1 MTKEERA
8 EKWFRNIPNA
18 ETIDLETRMEI
29 CSKVAKRMVLVF
41 FAVFALEL
49 VLLSLI
55 VGDDFFNGLADFV
68 NNLIG
73 GSHNRGS
80 RNVAVIVAAI
90 VCAPLIALPLIAT
103 LVFKKKAIASAVNRT
118 LGITNKGETRGHGT
132 TDKDWEQLS
141 GWMETFYSDW
151 DMVVGDTT
159 IGGFTPKDVRQQL
172 AALKPGTFKSILM
185 WAHIPI
191 KANEEY
197 QFNHLSISP
206 KKQAGYFKMEVFTS
220 DIAHD
225 NHIINYEKDK
235 LSEREVMEVLHNVL
249 NNNLA
254 AELQSWKVV
263 MDYLLEKSTDAENYK
278 AIAKLLPDGDALFAK
293 VERCIDAPK
302 QYLIDNMERFRE
314 REMDENER
322 NCDIIW
328 ATIANE
334 MLDNGNAVE
343 VDWEVTKQDFCL
355 KMKGLAD
362 KYHLTLNEDWLN
374 EDDEI
379 DTWCDILN
387 KQWADWGLCVAKF
400 TIVCGNFGYL
410 YFIYERQDVEKLS
423 DLCMEVNQCI
433 DVAKE
438 I

>member
-29 CSKVAKRMVLVF
+29 CSKVAKRMILVF

-49 VLLSLI
+49 VLLSVI

-68 NNLIG
+68 NSLIG

-103 LVFKKKAIASAVNRT
+103 LVFKKRAIASAVNRT

-141 GWMETFYSDW
+141 GWMETFYPDW

-225 NHIINYEKDK
+225 NHVINYEKDK

-249 NNNLA
+249 NDNLA
-254 AELQSWKVV
+254 AELQSWKVM

-410 YFIYERQDVEKLS
+410 YFVYERQDVEKLS

>member
-1 MTKEERA
+1 MTREERA

-141 GWMETFYSDW
+141 GWMETFYPDW

-343 VDWEVTKQDFCL
+343 VDWEVTKQEFCL

-379 DTWCDILN
+379 DTWCNILN

-410 YFIYERQDVEKLS
+410 YFIYEPQDVEKLS

>member
-8 EKWFRNIPNA
+8 EKWFRNMPNA
-18 ETIDLETRMEI
+18 ETINLETRMEI
-29 CSKVAKRMVLVF
+29 CKDVSHRMLLVF
-41 FAVFALEL
+41 FIVLGLEIALL
-49 VLLSLI
+49 FLLG
-55 VGDDFFNGLADFV
+55 GDAFVNGTADFL

-73 GSHNRGS
+73 GVRS
-80 RNVAVIVAAI
+80 RKQHQITVFGICI
-90 VCAPLIALPLIAT
+90 LFLPLIALPLIAT
-103 LVFKKKAIASAVNRT
+103 LVFKKRAIASAVNRT

-141 GWMETFYSDW
+141 GWMETFYPDW

-249 NNNLA
+249 NDNLA

-314 REMDENER
+314 REMNEEER

>member
-29 CSKVAKRMVLVF
+29 CSMVAKKMILVF

-172 AALKPGTFKSILM
+172 AALKPGTFKSILK

>member
-1 MTKEERA
+1 MTREERA
-8 EKWFRNIPNA
+8 EKWFRNILNA
-18 ETIDLETRMEI
+18 ETINLETRMEI
-29 CSKVAKRMVLVF
+29 CKDVSHRMLLVF
-41 FAVFALEL
+41 FIVLGLEIALL
-49 VLLSLI
+49 FLLG
-55 VGDDFFNGLADFV
+55 GDAFVNGTADFL

-73 GSHNRGS
+73 GIRS
-80 RNVAVIVAAI
+80 RRQHQITAFGICI
-90 VCAPLIALPLIAT
+90 LFLPLIALPLIAT
-103 LVFKKKAIASAVNRT
+103 LVFKKRAIASAVNRT

-141 GWMETFYSDW
+141 GWMETFYPDW
-151 DMVVGDTT
+151 DMVVDDTT

-191 KANEEY
+191 KANDEY

-225 NHIINYEKDK
+225 NHVINYEKDK

-249 NNNLA
+249 NDNLA

-263 MDYLLEKSTDAENYK
+263 MDYLIEKSTDAENYK

-400 TIVCGNFGYL
+400 TIVCGNFGYF

>member
-1 MTKEERA
+1 MDMGQQ
-8 EKWFRNIPNA
+8 I
-18 ETIDLETRMEI
+18 
-29 CSKVAKRMVLVF
+29 
-41 FAVFALEL
+41 
-49 VLLSLI
+49 
-55 VGDDFFNGLADFV
+55 
-68 NNLIG
+68 
-73 GSHNRGS
+73 
-80 RNVAVIVAAI
+80 
-90 VCAPLIALPLIAT
+90 
-103 LVFKKKAIASAVNRT
+103 
-118 LGITNKGETRGHGT
+118 
-132 TDKDWEQLS
+132 
-141 GWMETFYSDW
+141 TFYPDW

-249 NNNLA
+249 NDNLA
-254 AELQSWKVV
+254 AELQGWKVM

>member
-18 ETIDLETRMEI
+18 ETIDLETRMEV
-29 CSKVAKRMVLVF
+29 CKDVSHRMLLVF
-41 FAVFALEL
+41 FRVLGLEIALL
-49 VLLSLI
+49 FLLG
-55 VGDDFFNGLADFV
+55 GDAFVNGTADFL

-73 GSHNRGS
+73 GVRS
-80 RNVAVIVAAI
+80 RKQHQITVFGICI
-90 VCAPLIALPLIAT
+90 LFLPLIALPLIAT
-103 LVFKKKAIASAVNRT
+103 LVFKKRAIASAVNRT

-141 GWMETFYSDW
+141 GWMETFYPDW

-225 NHIINYEKDK
+225 NHVINYEKDK

-314 REMDENER
+314 REMNEEER

>member
-1 MTKEERA
+1 MTREERA

-29 CSKVAKRMVLVF
+29 CSKVAKRMVSVF

-141 GWMETFYSDW
+141 GWMETFYPDW

-343 VDWEVTKQDFCL
+343 VDWEVTKQEFCL

-379 DTWCDILN
+379 DTWCNILN

>member
-49 VLLSLI
+49 VLLSVI

-103 LVFKKKAIASAVNRT
+103 LVFKKRAIASAVNRT

-141 GWMETFYSDW
+141 GWMETFYPDW

-433 DVAKE
+433 DVAKV

>member
-8 EKWFRNIPNA
+8 EKWFRNMPNA
-18 ETIDLETRMEI
+18 ETINLETRMEI
-29 CSKVAKRMVLVF
+29 CKDVSHRMLLVF
-41 FAVFALEL
+41 FIVLGLEIALL
-49 VLLSLI
+49 FLLG
-55 VGDDFFNGLADFV
+55 GDAFVNGTADFL

-73 GSHNRGS
+73 GVRS
-80 RNVAVIVAAI
+80 RKQHQITVFGICI
-90 VCAPLIALPLIAT
+90 LFLPLIALPLIAT
-103 LVFKKKAIASAVNRT
+103 LVFKKRAIASAVNRT

-141 GWMETFYSDW
+141 GWMETFYPDW

-249 NNNLA
+249 NDNLA
-254 AELQSWKVV
+254 AKLQSWKVV

-302 QYLIDNMERFRE
+302 QYYTDNVERFRE

-328 ATIANE
+328 AAIANE
-334 MLDNGNAVE
+334 MLDNGNVVE
-343 VDWEVTKQDFCL
+343 VDWEVTKQEFCL

>member
-29 CSKVAKRMVLVF
+29 CSKVAKRMILVF

-68 NNLIG
+68 NSLIG

-103 LVFKKKAIASAVNRT
+103 LVFKKRAIASAVNRT

-141 GWMETFYSDW
+141 GWMETFYPDW

-197 QFNHLSISP
+197 QFNHLSICP

-220 DIAHD
+220 DIEHD

-254 AELQSWKVV
+254 AELQSWKVM

>member
-8 EKWFRNIPNA
+8 EKWFRNMPNA
-18 ETIDLETRMEI
+18 ETINLETRMEI
-29 CSKVAKRMVLVF
+29 CKDVSHRMLLVF
-41 FAVFALEL
+41 FIVLGLEIALL
-49 VLLSLI
+49 FLLG
-55 VGDDFFNGLADFV
+55 GDAFVNGTADFL

-73 GSHNRGS
+73 GIRS
-80 RNVAVIVAAI
+80 RRQYQITAFGICI
-90 VCAPLIALPLIAT
+90 LFLPLIALPLIAT
-103 LVFKKKAIASAVNRT
+103 LVFKKRAIASAVNRT

-141 GWMETFYSDW
+141 GWMETFYPDW

>member
-29 CSKVAKRMVLVF
+29 CSKVAKRMILVF

-49 VLLSLI
+49 VLLSVI

-68 NNLIG
+68 NSLIG

-103 LVFKKKAIASAVNRT
+103 LVFKKRAIASAVNRT

-141 GWMETFYSDW
+141 GWMETFYPDW

-254 AELQSWKVV
+254 AELQSWKVM

-410 YFIYERQDVEKLS
+410 YFVYERQDVEKLS

>member
-8 EKWFRNIPNA
+8 EKWFRNMPNA
-18 ETIDLETRMEI
+18 ETINLETRMEI
-29 CSKVAKRMVLVF
+29 CKDVSHRMLLVF
-41 FAVFALEL
+41 FIVLGLEIALL
-49 VLLSLI
+49 FLLG
-55 VGDDFFNGLADFV
+55 GDAFVNGTADFL

-73 GSHNRGS
+73 GVRS
-80 RNVAVIVAAI
+80 RKQHQITVFGICI
-90 VCAPLIALPLIAT
+90 LFLPLIALPLIAT
-103 LVFKKKAIASAVNRT
+103 LVFKKRAIASAVNRT

-141 GWMETFYSDW
+141 GWMETFYPDW

-249 NNNLA
+249 NDNLA
-254 AELQSWKVV
+254 AKLQSWKVV

-328 ATIANE
+328 AAIANE

-343 VDWEVTKQDFCL
+343 VDWEVTKQEFCL

>member
-8 EKWFRNIPNA
+8 EKWFRNMPNA
-18 ETIDLETRMEI
+18 ETINLETRMEI
-29 CSKVAKRMVLVF
+29 CKDVSHRMLLVF
-41 FAVFALEL
+41 FIVLGLEIALL
-49 VLLSLI
+49 FLLG
-55 VGDDFFNGLADFV
+55 GDAFVNGTADFL

-73 GSHNRGS
+73 GVRS
-80 RNVAVIVAAI
+80 RKQHQITVFGICI
-90 VCAPLIALPLIAT
+90 LFLPLIALPLIAT
-103 LVFKKKAIASAVNRT
+103 LVFKKRAIASAVNRT

-151 DMVVGDTT
+151 DMVVDDTT

-235 LSEREVMEVLHNVL
+235 LSEREVMEVLQKVL

-254 AELQSWKVV
+254 AELQSWKVM

-328 ATIANE
+328 AAIANE
-334 MLDNGNAVE
+334 MLDNGNVVE
-343 VDWEVTKQDFCL
+343 VDWEVTKQEFCL

>member
-29 CSKVAKRMVLVF
+29 CSKVAKRMILVF
-41 FAVFALEL
+41 FAAFALEL
-49 VLLSLI
+49 VLLSVI

-68 NNLIG
+68 NSLIG

-103 LVFKKKAIASAVNRT
+103 LVFKKRAIASAVNRT

-141 GWMETFYSDW
+141 GWMETFYPDW

-225 NHIINYEKDK
+225 NHVINYEKDK
-235 LSEREVMEVLHNVL
+235 LSERELMEVLQKVL
-249 NNNLA
+249 NDNLA

-334 MLDNGNAVE
+334 MFDNGNAVE
-343 VDWEVTKQDFCL
+343 VDWEVTKQEFCL

-423 DLCMEVNQCI
+423 DLCLEVNQCI

>member
-29 CSKVAKRMVLVF
+29 CSKVAKRMILVF

-49 VLLSLI
+49 VLLSVI

-68 NNLIG
+68 NSLIG

-103 LVFKKKAIASAVNRT
+103 LVFKKRAIASAVNRT

-141 GWMETFYSDW
+141 GWMETFYPDW

-225 NHIINYEKDK
+225 NHVINYEKDK
-235 LSEREVMEVLHNVL
+235 LSERELMEVLQKVL
-249 NNNLA
+249 NDNLA

>member
-1 MTKEERA
+1 MTSEERA

-29 CSKVAKRMVLVF
+29 CSKVAKKMVLVF

-49 VLLSLI
+49 VLLSVI

-68 NNLIG
+68 NSLIG

-103 LVFKKKAIASAVNRT
+103 LVFKKRAIASAVNRT

-141 GWMETFYSDW
+141 GWMETFYPDW

-249 NNNLA
+249 NDNLA

-278 AIAKLLPDGDALFAK
+278 AIAKLLPNGDALFAK

-343 VDWEVTKQDFCL
+343 VDWEVTKQEFCL

>member
-41 FAVFALEL
+41 ALEL

-68 NNLIG
+68 NSLIG

-141 GWMETFYSDW
+141 GWMETFYPDW

-206 KKQAGYFKMEVFTS
+206 KKQVGYFKMEVFTS

-249 NNNLA
+249 NDNLA

-343 VDWEVTKQDFCL
+343 VDWEVTKQEFCL

>member
-8 EKWFRNIPNA
+8 EKWFRNIPNT

-29 CSKVAKRMVLVF
+29 CSKVAKRMILVF

-49 VLLSLI
+49 VLLSVI

-68 NNLIG
+68 NSLIG

-103 LVFKKKAIASAVNRT
+103 LVFKKRAIASAVNRT

-141 GWMETFYSDW
+141 GWMDTSYPDW

-159 IGGFTPKDVRQQL
+159 IEGFTPKDVRQQL

-206 KKQAGYFKMEVFTS
+206 KKQAGYFKIEVFTS

-225 NHIINYEKDK
+225 NHVINYEKDK

-249 NNNLA
+249 NDNLA
-254 AELQSWKVV
+254 GELQSWKVV

-278 AIAKLLPDGDALFAK
+278 TIAKLLPDGDALFAK

-343 VDWEVTKQDFCL
+343 VDWEVTKQEFCL

>member
-1 MTKEERA
+1 MTREERA
-8 EKWFRNIPNA
+8 EKWFRNILNA
-18 ETIDLETRMEI
+18 ETINLETRMEI
-29 CSKVAKRMVLVF
+29 CKDVSHRMLLVF
-41 FAVFALEL
+41 FIVLGLEIALL
-49 VLLSLI
+49 FLLG
-55 VGDDFFNGLADFV
+55 GDAFVNGTADFL

-73 GSHNRGS
+73 GIRS
-80 RNVAVIVAAI
+80 RRQHQITAFGICI
-90 VCAPLIALPLIAT
+90 LFLPLIALPLIAT
-103 LVFKKKAIASAVNRT
+103 LVFKKRAIASAVNRT

-141 GWMETFYSDW
+141 GWMETFYPDW
-151 DMVVGDTT
+151 DMVVDDTT

-191 KANEEY
+191 KANDEY
-197 QFNHLSISP
+197 QFYHLSISP
-206 KKQAGYFKMEVFTS
+206 KKQAGYFKMGVFTS

-225 NHIINYEKDK
+225 NHVINYEKDK

-249 NNNLA
+249 NDNLA

-263 MDYLLEKSTDAENYK
+263 MDYLIEKSTDAENYK

-343 VDWEVTKQDFCL
+343 MDWEVTKQEFCL

>member
-8 EKWFRNIPNA
+8 EKWFRNMPNA
-18 ETIDLETRMEI
+18 ETINLETRMEI
-29 CSKVAKRMVLVF
+29 CKDVSHRMLLVF
-41 FAVFALEL
+41 FIVLGLEIALL
-49 VLLSLI
+49 FLLG
-55 VGDDFFNGLADFV
+55 GDAFVNGTADFL

-73 GSHNRGS
+73 GVRS
-80 RNVAVIVAAI
+80 RKQHQITVFGICI
-90 VCAPLIALPLIAT
+90 LFLPLIALPLIAT
-103 LVFKKKAIASAVNRT
+103 LVFKKRAIASAVNRT

-141 GWMETFYSDW
+141 GWMETFYPDW

-249 NNNLA
+249 NDNLA

-328 ATIANE
+328 AAIANE
-334 MLDNGNAVE
+334 MLDNGNVVE
-343 VDWEVTKQDFCL
+343 VDWEVTKQEFCL

>member
-29 CSKVAKRMVLVF
+29 CSMVAKKMILVF

-197 QFNHLSISP
+197 QFYHLSISP

-322 NCDIIW
+322 N
-328 ATIANE
+328 AR
-334 MLDNGNAVE
+334 
-343 VDWEVTKQDFCL
+343 
-355 KMKGLAD
+355 
-362 KYHLTLNEDWLN
+362 
-374 EDDEI
+374 
-379 DTWCDILN
+379 
-387 KQWADWGLCVAKF
+387 QW
-400 TIVCGNFGYL
+400 
-410 YFIYERQDVEKLS
+410 
-423 DLCMEVNQCI
+423 
-433 DVAKE
+433 
-438 I
+438 

>member
-29 CSKVAKRMVLVF
+29 CSKVAKKMVLVF

-90 VCAPLIALPLIAT
+90 VCAPLFALPLIVT

-118 LGITNKGETRGHGT
+118 LGITNKGETRGHGA
-132 TDKDWEQLS
+132 TDKGWEQQN
-141 GWMETFYSDW
+141 GWMETGYPDRY
-151 DMVVGDTT
+151 MVVDDTT
-159 IGGFTPKDVRQQL
+159 IGGFTSKDVRQQL

-191 KANEEY
+191 KANDEY

-206 KKQAGYFKMEVFTS
+206 KKQAGYFKMGVFTS

-225 NHIINYEKDK
+225 NHVINYEKDK

-249 NNNLA
+249 NDNLA

-263 MDYLLEKSTDAENYK
+263 MDYLIEKSTDAENYK

-328 ATIANE
+328 AAIANE

-343 VDWEVTKQDFCL
+343 VDWEVTKQEFCL

-433 DVAKE
+433 GVAKE

>member
-29 CSKVAKRMVLVF
+29 CSKVAKRMILVF

-68 NNLIG
+68 NSLIG

-103 LVFKKKAIASAVNRT
+103 LVFKKRAIASAVNRT

-141 GWMETFYSDW
+141 GWMETFYPDW

-197 QFNHLSISP
+197 QFNHLSICP

-220 DIAHD
+220 DIEHD

-254 AELQSWKVV
+254 AELQSWKVM

-278 AIAKLLPDGDALFAK
+278 AIAKLLPDGDALLAK

>member
-8 EKWFRNIPNA
+8 EKWFRNMPNA
-18 ETIDLETRMEI
+18 ETINLETRMEI
-29 CSKVAKRMVLVF
+29 CKDVSHRMLLVF
-41 FAVFALEL
+41 FIVLGLEIALL
-49 VLLSLI
+49 FLLG
-55 VGDDFFNGLADFV
+55 GDAFVNGTADFL

-73 GSHNRGS
+73 GVRS
-80 RNVAVIVAAI
+80 RKQHQITVFGICI
-90 VCAPLIALPLIAT
+90 LFLPLIALPLIAT
-103 LVFKKKAIASAVNRT
+103 LVFKKRAIASAVNRT

-141 GWMETFYSDW
+141 GWMETFYPDW

-249 NNNLA
+249 NDNLA

-302 QYLIDNMERFRE
+302 QYYTDNVERFRE

-328 ATIANE
+328 AAIANE
-334 MLDNGNAVE
+334 MLDNGNVVE
-343 VDWEVTKQDFCL
+343 VDWEVTKQEFCL

>member
-1 MTKEERA
+1 
-8 EKWFRNIPNA
+8 
-18 ETIDLETRMEI
+18 MEI
-29 CSKVAKRMVLVF
+29 CSKVAKRMILVF
-41 FAVFALEL
+41 FAAFALEL
-49 VLLSLI
+49 VLLSVI

-68 NNLIG
+68 NSLIG

-103 LVFKKKAIASAVNRT
+103 LVFKKRAIASAVNRT

-141 GWMETFYSDW
+141 GWMETFYPDW

-225 NHIINYEKDK
+225 NHVINYEKDK
-235 LSEREVMEVLHNVL
+235 LSERELMEVLQKVL
-249 NNNLA
+249 NDNLA

-334 MLDNGNAVE
+334 MFDNGNAVE
-343 VDWEVTKQDFCL
+343 VDWEVTKQEFCL

-423 DLCMEVNQCI
+423 DLCLEVNQCI

>member
-8 EKWFRNIPNA
+8 EKWFRNMPNA
-18 ETIDLETRMEI
+18 ETINLETRMEI
-29 CSKVAKRMVLVF
+29 CKDVSHRMLLVF
-41 FAVFALEL
+41 FIVLGLEIALL
-49 VLLSLI
+49 FLLG
-55 VGDDFFNGLADFV
+55 GDAFVNGTADFL

-73 GSHNRGS
+73 GIRS
-80 RNVAVIVAAI
+80 RKQHQITAFGICI
-90 VCAPLIALPLIAT
+90 LFLPLIALPLIAT

-141 GWMETFYSDW
+141 GWMETFYPDW
-151 DMVVGDTT
+151 DMVVDDTT

-254 AELQSWKVV
+254 AELQGWKVV

-387 KQWADWGLCVAKF
+387 KQWANWGLCVAKF

-433 DVAKE
+433 DIAKE

>member
-29 CSKVAKRMVLVF
+29 CSKVAKRMILVF

-68 NNLIG
+68 NSLIG

-103 LVFKKKAIASAVNRT
+103 LVFKKRAIASAVNRT

-141 GWMETFYSDW
+141 GWMETFYPDW

-197 QFNHLSISP
+197 QFNHLSICP

-220 DIAHD
+220 DIEHD

-263 MDYLLEKSTDAENYK
+263 MDYLIEKSTDAENYK

>member
-29 CSKVAKRMVLVF
+29 CSKVAKRMILVF

-49 VLLSLI
+49 VLLSVI

-68 NNLIG
+68 NSLIG

-103 LVFKKKAIASAVNRT
+103 LVFKKRAIASAVNRT

-141 GWMETFYSDW
+141 GWMETFYPDW

-225 NHIINYEKDK
+225 NHVINYEKDK
-235 LSEREVMEVLHNVL
+235 LSERELMEVLHNVL
-249 NNNLA
+249 NDNLA

-343 VDWEVTKQDFCL
+343 VDWEVTKQEFCL

>member
-68 NNLIG
+68 NSLIG

-141 GWMETFYSDW
+141 GWMETFYPDW
-151 DMVVGDTT
+151 DMVVDDTT
-159 IGGFTPKDVRQQL
+159 IGGFTSKDVRQQL

-206 KKQAGYFKMEVFTS
+206 KKQVGYFKMEVFTS

-225 NHIINYEKDK
+225 NHVINYEKDK

-249 NNNLA
+249 NDNLA

-343 VDWEVTKQDFCL
+343 VDWEVTKQEFCL
-355 KMKGLAD
+355 KMKGLGD

>member
-29 CSKVAKRMVLVF
+29 CSKVAKKMVLVF

-90 VCAPLIALPLIAT
+90 VCAPLFALPLIVT

-118 LGITNKGETRGHGT
+118 LGITNKGETRGHGA

-141 GWMETFYSDW
+141 GWMETFYPDW
-151 DMVVGDTT
+151 DMVVDDTT
-159 IGGFTPKDVRQQL
+159 IGGFTSKDVRQQL

-191 KANEEY
+191 KANDEY

-225 NHIINYEKDK
+225 NHVINYEKDK
-235 LSEREVMEVLHNVL
+235 LSEREVMGVLYNVL

-254 AELQSWKVV
+254 AELQGWKVV

-362 KYHLTLNEDWLN
+362 KYHLTLKEDGLN

>member
-8 EKWFRNIPNA
+8 EKWFRNIPNT

-29 CSKVAKRMVLVF
+29 CSKVAKRMILVF

-49 VLLSLI
+49 VLLSVI

-68 NNLIG
+68 NSLIG

-90 VCAPLIALPLIAT
+90 VCAPLIALPHIAT
-103 LVFKKKAIASAVNRT
+103 LVFKKRAIASAVNRT
-118 LGITNKGETRGHGT
+118 LGITNEGETRGHGT

-141 GWMETFYSDW
+141 GWMDTSYPDW

-159 IGGFTPKDVRQQL
+159 IEGFTPKDVRQQL

-343 VDWEVTKQDFCL
+343 VDWEVTKQEFCL

>member
-68 NNLIG
+68 NSLIG

-103 LVFKKKAIASAVNRT
+103 LVFKKRAIASAVNRT

-141 GWMETFYSDW
+141 GWMETFYPDW

-254 AELQSWKVV
+254 AELQGWKVV

-387 KQWADWGLCVAKF
+387 KQWANWGLCVAKF

>member
-8 EKWFRNIPNA
+8 EKWFRNMPNA
-18 ETIDLETRMEI
+18 ETINLETRMKI
-29 CSKVAKRMVLVF
+29 CKDVSHRMLLVF
-41 FAVFALEL
+41 FIVLGLEIALL
-49 VLLSLI
+49 FLLGEDAF
-55 VGDDFFNGLADFV
+55 VNGTADFL

-73 GSHNRGS
+73 GVRS
-80 RNVAVIVAAI
+80 RKQHQITVFGICI
-90 VCAPLIALPLIAT
+90 LFLPLIALPLIAT
-103 LVFKKKAIASAVNRT
+103 LVFKKRAIASAVNRT
-118 LGITNKGETRGHGT
+118 LVITNKGETRGHGT

-141 GWMETFYSDW
+141 GWMETFYPDW

-159 IGGFTPKDVRQQL
+159 IGGFAPKDVRQQL

-206 KKQAGYFKMEVFTS
+206 KKQVGYFKMEVFTS

-343 VDWEVTKQDFCL
+343 VDWEVTKQEFCL

>member
-8 EKWFRNIPNA
+8 EKWFRNMPNA
-18 ETIDLETRMEI
+18 ETINLETRMEI
-29 CSKVAKRMVLVF
+29 CKDVSHRMLLVF
-41 FAVFALEL
+41 FVVLGLEIALL
-49 VLLSLI
+49 FLLG
-55 VGDDFFNGLADFV
+55 GDAFVNGTADFL

-73 GSHNRGS
+73 GIRS
-80 RNVAVIVAAI
+80 RKQHQITAFGICI
-90 VCAPLIALPLIAT
+90 LFLPLIALPLIAT
-103 LVFKKKAIASAVNRT
+103 LVFKKRAIASAVNRT

-141 GWMETFYSDW
+141 GWMETFYPDW
-151 DMVVGDTT
+151 DMVVDDTT
-159 IGGFTPKDVRQQL
+159 IEGFTPKDVRQQL

-225 NHIINYEKDK
+225 NHVINYEKDK
-235 LSEREVMEVLHNVL
+235 LSEREVMEVLQKVL

-254 AELQSWKVV
+254 GELQGWKVV

>member
-29 CSKVAKRMVLVF
+29 CSKVAKRMILVF

-49 VLLSLI
+49 VLLSVI

-68 NNLIG
+68 NSLIG

-103 LVFKKKAIASAVNRT
+103 LVFKKRAIASAVNRT

-141 GWMETFYSDW
+141 GWMETFYPDW

-249 NNNLA
+249 NDNLA

-263 MDYLLEKSTDAENYK
+263 MDYLIEKSTDAENYK

-322 NCDIIW
+322 NCNIIW
-328 ATIANE
+328 AAIANE

-343 VDWEVTKQDFCL
+343 MDWDVTKQKFWL
-355 KMKGLAD
+355 KLKGLAD

-400 TIVCGNFGYL
+400 TIVCGNFSYL